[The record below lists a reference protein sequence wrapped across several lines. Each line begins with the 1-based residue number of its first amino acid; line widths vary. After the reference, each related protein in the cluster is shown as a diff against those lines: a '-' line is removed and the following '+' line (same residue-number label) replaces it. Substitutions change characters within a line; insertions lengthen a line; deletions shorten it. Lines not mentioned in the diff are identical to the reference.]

1 MMLNTS
7 VKEMMCLVVGVLCV
21 RKSDSRITSS
31 YGIISLRS
39 NIQET
44 AMKLL
49 GIGICFAIML
59 GAILQ
64 IGHHLFIDINSALFV
79 LGGATGFLVF
89 KKNSGNH
96 IKNFGQGAV
105 YFGWVGTLIGLIAIT
120 GNRFMVWGDVE
131 KMGPALAV
139 AMLTILYGY
148 TIKLATIALTED

>member
-1 MMLNTS
+1 MKVM
-7 VKEMMCLVVGVLCV
+7 GV
-21 RKSDSRITSS
+21 
-31 YGIISLRS
+31 
-39 NIQET
+39 
-44 AMKLL
+44 
-49 GIGICFAIML
+49 GICFAIML

-64 IGHHLFIDINSALFV
+64 IGHHLFIDINAALFV

-105 YFGWVGTLIGLIAIT
+105 YFGWLGALVGLIAIT
-120 GNRFMVWGDVE
+120 GNRFMVWGDLE

-148 TIKLATIALTED
+148 IITWLTIARTDD

>member
-1 MMLNTS
+1 M
-7 VKEMMCLVVGVLCV
+7 VRLCV
-21 RKSDSRITSS
+21 FVGGVAVRKITNRIVST
-31 YGIISLRS
+31 YGNVSLWS
-39 NIQET
+39 NTRET
-44 AMKLL
+44 EMKIL

-96 IKNFGQGAV
+96 IENFGQGAV
-105 YFGWVGTLIGLIAIT
+105 YFGWMGTLIGLIAIT

-139 AMLTILYGY
+139 AMLTVLYGY
-148 TIKLATIALTED
+148 IIKLVTIALTED

>member
-1 MMLNTS
+1 
-7 VKEMMCLVVGVLCV
+7 
-21 RKSDSRITSS
+21 
-31 YGIISLRS
+31 
-39 NIQET
+39 
-44 AMKLL
+44 MKIM

-89 KKNSGNH
+89 KKHSGNH

-105 YFGWVGTLIGLIAIT
+105 YFGWLGTLVGLIAIT

-139 AMLTILYGY
+139 AMLTVLYGY
-148 TIKLATIALTED
+148 AIKVVSIALVEN

>member
-1 MMLNTS
+1 
-7 VKEMMCLVVGVLCV
+7 
-21 RKSDSRITSS
+21 
-31 YGIISLRS
+31 
-39 NIQET
+39 
-44 AMKLL
+44 MKMI

-89 KKNSGNH
+89 KRDSGNH
-96 IKNFGQGAV
+96 IKSFGQGAV
-105 YFGWVGTLIGLIAIT
+105 YFGWLGTLIGLIAIT

-131 KMGPALAV
+131 KMGPALSV

-148 TIKLATIALTED
+148 AIKIVAIAITED